1 MAQVVQVNPF
11 DIDQY
16 EYTIE
21 GEANNFLFIYVHGRP
36 LGWHFMQFM
45 DTRAEAQVLAW
56 RVVHVLG
63 CFFHVRGPFIPNDSF
78 EVVKHLLNCI
88 RPRLLQILGL
98 EFLIFAYHSIMGAFG
113 HHGKIDAYEDII
125 LPLIVQFEGQNEPKY
140 RSGHSSICLRVTTL
154 ILWDT
159 HFSTTEKL
167 IKCFT

>member
-78 EVVKHLLNCI
+78 EVVKRLLNCI
-88 RPRLLQILGL
+88 RPRLLQTLGL
-98 EFLIFAYHSIMGAFG
+98 EFWIFAYHSIVGAFG
-113 HHGKIDAYEDII
+113 HHLRIDAYDDII
-125 LPLIVQFEGQNEPKY
+125 LPLIVQFEGQSELQEWTFINLPPRENLGTL
-140 RSGHSSICLRVTTL
+140 GHPFLNN
-154 ILWDT
+154 
-159 HFSTTEKL
+159 
-167 IKCFT
+167 